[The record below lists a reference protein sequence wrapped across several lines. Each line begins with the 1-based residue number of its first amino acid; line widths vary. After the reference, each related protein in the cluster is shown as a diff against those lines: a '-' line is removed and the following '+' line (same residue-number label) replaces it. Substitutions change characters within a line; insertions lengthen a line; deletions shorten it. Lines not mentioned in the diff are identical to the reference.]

1 MSDSD
6 MIQELVEYL
15 IEHMT
20 MREATEA
27 AYNLHAGRL
36 ALLSTAEL
44 ERLYYTIIG
53 VHNDEQM

>member
-1 MSDSD
+1 MSDAA
-6 MIQELVEYL
+6 MIEEIVEYL

-36 ALLSTAEL
+36 AQLSSEEL
-44 ERLYYTIIG
+44 ERVHYQLIG
-53 VHNDEQM
+53 VYNDE

>member
-1 MSDSD
+1 MSDSERID
-6 MIQELVEYL
+6 EIVEYL

-27 AYNLHAGRL
+27 AYNLHASRL
-36 ALLSTAEL
+36 ALLSSEEL
-44 ERLYYTIIG
+44 ERVHFQLIG

>member
-1 MSDSD
+1 MNDAE
-6 MIQELVEYL
+6 MIDEIVEYL

-36 ALLSTAEL
+36 AQLSSEAL
-44 ERLYYTIIG
+44 GRVHYQLIG
-53 VHNDEQM
+53 VHDDE